1 MTADLPNIKVD
12 ECKGLLAAYVNDND
26 FDVVVRGL
34 RNTADFVDE
43 ESMAQ
48 LHRHLYKKAE
58 TVFLISDAG
67 YEFISSTMAKQV
79 VGLGGDGSGLV
90 PPQVLD
96 KMKGKMGISDNMN
109 ALFILA
115 IAFCI
120 AVLMTLTAI
129 VSRNAF
135 KMRILIQENAMLEK
149 RIRKLE
155 MKIEKE
161 ESKKDV

>member
-1 MTADLPNIKVD
+1 MIP
-12 ECKGLLAAYVNDND
+12 VNLQITLCIAVICY
-26 FDVVVRGL
+26 FIII
-34 RNTADFVDE
+34 
-43 ESMAQ
+43 
-48 LHRHLYKKAE
+48 LYYLKKRMLE
-58 TVFLISDAG
+58 LKYTLIWLFA
-67 YEFISSTMAKQV
+67 
-79 VGLGGDGSGLV
+79 GLV
-90 PPQVLD
+90 MGILVLFPELLVNFR
-96 KMKGKMGISDNMN
+96 MLLGISDNMN

-149 RIRKLE
+149 RIRELE